1 MENTKNEKDFGT
13 GIPENAIEALARV
26 LLPEIEK
33 FYNTEEGRGAF
44 EKWKS
49 EKKKNCII
57 NKLSVGGDES
67 SSPFS
72 YSIRL
77 YKRKNPNASPILKR

>member
-1 MENTKNEKDFGT
+1 MKGEKRILRMENTKNEKDFGT
-13 GIPENAIEALARV
+13 GIPKNAIEALARV

-49 EKKKNCII
+49 EKEKELH
-57 NKLSVGGDES
+57 NK
-67 SSPFS
+67 
-72 YSIRL
+72 
-77 YKRKNPNASPILKR
+77 

>member
-33 FYNTEEGRGAF
+33 ILQHGRRQRG
-44 EKWKS
+44 
-49 EKKKNCII
+49 
-57 NKLSVGGDES
+57 L
-67 SSPFS
+67 
-72 YSIRL
+72 
-77 YKRKNPNASPILKR
+77 

>member
-49 EKKKNCII
+49 EKEK
-57 NKLSVGGDES
+57 ET
-67 SSPFS
+67 
-72 YSIRL
+72 
-77 YKRKNPNASPILKR
+77 A

>member
-1 MENTKNEKDFGT
+1 MKGEKRILRMANTKNEKDFGT

-49 EKKKNCII
+49 EKEKELH
-57 NKLSVGGDES
+57 NK
-67 SSPFS
+67 
-72 YSIRL
+72 
-77 YKRKNPNASPILKR
+77 